1 MAVWSLVLSLL
12 LICCGAC
19 YYLAEDQNLSYEYP
33 ILTQGSV
40 CLACC
45 VILYGLIFQAI
56 ALDWYSKKYRKSDE
70 IGNSRDVIL
79 RLEMSK
85 CIDEMSAHS
94 SQEQTALKNA
104 LTTHY
109 MNITIMISFWLGIIG
124 TTICCAFWCRLY
136 GVTDLD
142 Y

>member
-1 MAVWSLVLSLL
+1 
-12 LICCGAC
+12 
-19 YYLAEDQNLSYEYP
+19 
-33 ILTQGSV
+33 
-40 CLACC
+40 
-45 VILYGLIFQAI
+45 
-56 ALDWYSKKYRKSDE
+56 
-70 IGNSRDVIL
+70 
-79 RLEMSK
+79 MSK
-85 CIDEMSAHS
+85 CIGEMSAHS

-124 TTICCAFWCRLY
+124 TTFCCAFWCRLY